1 MIFFYRHGNQNKQ
14 KMTEKWI
21 LLIIFQF
28 SSMNLEKKVIY
39 ESSKPI
45 GAALHNPG
53 VQNFTIIFFLR

>member
-1 MIFFYRHGNQNKQ
+1 
-14 KMTEKWI
+14 MTEKWI

-45 GAALHNPG
+45 GAALHTPG